1 MRGRRTRAVGAGYV
15 LSAALVACLAAAP
28 ALRRELLPKLA
39 NDSFFGTS
47 LKDASARGDARRTAP
62 SRPCGGWPHG
72 LPAHSSAVT
81 ADSRWACLPR
91 DGWACLLRVP
101 WRQVPAAGGEAEDL
115 LVALAAQRACPGV
128 EVVEWGVSVHHNLD
142 GGPGKDHRAYA
153 ALEHECL
160 ARLNVSA
167 RDALQLTTGT
177 ASPWGTPE
185 TLGPMSAI
193 VHRVGSARQWRH
205 AAALAD
211 HWSSRIEA
219 LGRPECFYPWQWTNL
234 A

>member
-1 MRGRRTRAVGAGYV
+1 MRSHQLHTCPTCRTPREGY
-15 LSAALVACLAAAP
+15 
-28 ALRRELLPKLA
+28 
-39 NDSFFGTS
+39 
-47 LKDASARGDARRTAP
+47 TA
-62 SRPCGGWPHG
+62 
-72 LPAHSSAVT
+72 
-81 ADSRWACLPR
+81 
-91 DGWACLLRVP
+91 
-101 WRQVPAAGGEAEDL
+101 Q
-115 LVALAAQRACPGV
+115 
-128 EVVEWGVSVHHNLD
+128 
-142 GGPGKDHRAYA
+142 
-153 ALEHECL
+153 
-160 ARLNVSA
+160 SA